1 MELKIHVN
9 SEEVLS
15 TLPIM
20 PIVSMC
26 YPGSNWKTFSCRRR
40 INEFFNEDKDF
51 GWSILEE
58 SIGEAI
64 LLDYFLKHNRI
75 LQIDLQKW
83 ERLKIIMPWAAS
95 VIHFGITGK
104 QSDAINI
111 LDVNRI
117 EKQTI

>member
-26 YPGSNWKTFSCRRR
+26 HPDSNWKTFSCKRR
-40 INEFFNEDKDF
+40 INEFFKEDKDF

-58 SIGEAI
+58 SIREAI
-64 LLDYFLKHNRI
+64 VLNDFLQHNRT
-75 LQIDLQKW
+75 LQIDLQRWK
-83 ERLKIIMPWAAS
+83 RLKIIMPWAVS
-95 VIHFGITGK
+95 VIHFGITGLWHN
-104 QSDAINI
+104 Q
-111 LDVNRI
+111 
-117 EKQTI
+117 